1 MYIKKINQ
9 FLVLLMVSLILSGCA
24 VSKDGKYSLK
34 KKESWKVKGN
44 FPTDIQAKGKAE
56 ISKTIELGPKPVATN
71 DKRIQ
76 KRKIIS
82 SEIQKNYLT
91 IPDKYPLL
99 KQNVTFKFRNIEF
112 KEAMLLLGKVGKINI
127 LVGEEIAGTI
137 SAELI
142 NVPWDKAFQALLDMK
157 NFAADIDAS
166 GNLIRIHTPST
177 LTTQDTYKSARA
189 DMIKKKV
196 EAEDST
202 DPIISE
208 IFKLFYISPAEAN
221 KTISALFAAAGAGAP
236 SPITLT
242 EEATTRSIIIR
253 GKEKDLDT
261 VSKVL
266 KEIDIKTK
274 QVLIEAFIVEANSD
288 FEKAMGVK
296 VGGYYYRQGETIGGT
311 RSSSTGKTNNTPV
324 GTATGGFGT
333 SETGMND
340 ALTKFDTFTA
350 TSGVGIIKRTG
361 SAVISANIEAL
372 EKQGIVKQ
380 ISNPK
385 IFTLNN
391 MTATVTQGSKIP
403 YTKSGPEGGTEF
415 ADATMELKITPSIV
429 GDGNVLLDINLKNDS
444 AGKKVDGGI
453 PINTMQIITKL
464 LVADGD
470 VVVIGGIKKETEDNG
485 KQQVPGLGDVPVI
498 GNLFKGKYK
507 QNKLDELL
515 IFIAPKVL

>member
-9 FLVLLMVSLILSGCA
+9 FLVLLMVSLILSGC
-24 VSKDGKYSLK
+24 VVNKDGKYGLK
-34 KKESWKVKGN
+34 KKEPWKINGN

-56 ISKTIELGPKPVATN
+56 ISKTIELGPKPVFTDN
-71 DKRIQ
+71 KKIK

-99 KQNVTFKFRNIEF
+99 KQNVTFKFKNIEF
-112 KEAMLLLGKVGKINI
+112 KEVMLLMGKVGKINI

-157 NFAADIDAS
+157 NFAADIDAN

-189 DMIKKKV
+189 DMIKKQV

-208 IFKLFYISPAEAN
+208 IFRLFYITPTEAN
-221 KTISALFAAAGAGAP
+221 KTITALFTVEGNT
-236 SPITLT
+236 SPISLT
-242 EEATTRSIIIR
+242 EEATTRSIIVR
-253 GKEKDLDT
+253 GKEKDLNT

-296 VGGYYYRQGETIGGT
+296 VGGYYYRQGEAIGGT
-311 RSSSTGKTNNTPV
+311 MGTSTGKTNNTIAA
-324 GTATGGFGT
+324 ATGGLGT
-333 SETGMND
+333 SND
-340 ALTKFDTFTA
+340 AFTKMDTFTA
-350 TSGVGIIKRTG
+350 NSGVGIIKRTG

-372 EKQGIVKQ
+372 EKQGIVRQ

-391 MTATVTQGSKIP
+391 MTANVIQGTKIP
-403 YTKSGPEGGTEF
+403 YASGGEEGGTSF

-444 AGKKVDGGI
+444 AGKKVEGGI
-453 PINTMQIITKL
+453 PISTMQIITKL

-515 IFIAPKVL
+515 IFIAPRVL

>member
-9 FLVLLMVSLILSGCA
+9 FLVLLMVSLILSGC
-24 VSKDGKYSLK
+24 VVNKDGKYGLK
-34 KKESWKVKGN
+34 KKEPWKINGN

-56 ISKTIELGPKPVATN
+56 ISKTIELGPKPVSTDN
-71 DKRIQ
+71 KKIK

-99 KQNVTFKFRNIEF
+99 KQNVTFKFKNIEF
-112 KEAMLLLGKVGKINI
+112 KEVMLLMGKVGKINI

-157 NFAADIDAS
+157 NFAADIDAN

-189 DMIKKKV
+189 DMIKKQV

-208 IFKLFYISPAEAN
+208 IFRLFYITPTEAN
-221 KTISALFAAAGAGAP
+221 KTITALFTVEGNT
-236 SPITLT
+236 SPISLT
-242 EEATTRSIIIR
+242 EEATTRSIIVR
-253 GKEKDLDT
+253 GKEKDLNT

-311 RSSSTGKTNNTPV
+311 MGTSTGKTNNTIAA
-324 GTATGGFGT
+324 ATGGLGT
-333 SETGMND
+333 SND
-340 ALTKFDTFTA
+340 AFTKMDTFTA
-350 TSGVGIIKRTG
+350 NSGVGIIKRTG

-372 EKQGIVKQ
+372 EKQGIVRS

-391 MTATVTQGSKIP
+391 MTANVIQGTKIP
-403 YTKSGPEGGTEF
+403 YASGGEEGGTSF

-444 AGKKVDGGI
+444 AGKKVEGGI
-453 PINTMQIITKL
+453 PISTMQIITKL

-515 IFIAPKVL
+515 IFIAPRVL

>member
-9 FLVLLMVSLILSGCA
+9 FLVLLMVSLILSGCV

-56 ISKTIELGPKPVATN
+56 ISKTIELGPKPVSAN

-99 KQNVTFKFRNIEF
+99 KQNVTFKFKNIEF

-137 SAELI
+137 SADLI

-157 NFAADIDAS
+157 NFAADIDAN

-208 IFKLFYISPAEAN
+208 IFRLFYITPAEAN

-311 RSSSTGKTNNTPV
+311 MGTSTGKTNNTIVP
-324 GTATGGFGT
+324 GTGGLGT
-333 SETGMND
+333 SND
-340 ALTKFDTFTA
+340 AFTKMDTFTA
-350 TSGVGIIKRTG
+350 NSGVGIIKRTG

-403 YTKSGPEGGTEF
+403 YASSGEEGGTSF

-470 VVVIGGIKKETEDNG
+470 VVVIGGIKKEIEDNG

>member
-9 FLVLLMVSLILSGCA
+9 FLVLLMVSLILSGC
-24 VSKDGKYSLK
+24 VVNKDGKYGLK
-34 KKESWKVKGN
+34 KKEPWKIKGN

-56 ISKTIELGPKPVATN
+56 ISKTIELGPKPVSKDN
-71 DKRIQ
+71 KKIK

-82 SEIQKNYLT
+82 SEVQKNYLT

-99 KQNVTFKFRNIEF
+99 KQNVTFKFKNIEF
-112 KEAMLLLGKVGKINI
+112 KEVMLLMGKVGKINI

-157 NFAADIDAS
+157 NFAADIDAN

-177 LTTQDTYKSARA
+177 LTTQNTYKSARA
-189 DMIKKKV
+189 DMIKKQV

-202 DPIISE
+202 EPIISE
-208 IFKLFYISPAEAN
+208 IFRLFYITPTEAN
-221 KTISALFAAAGAGAP
+221 KTITALFTVEGNT
-236 SPITLT
+236 SPISLT
-242 EEATTRSIIIR
+242 EEATTRSIIVR
-253 GKEKDLDT
+253 GKEKDLNT

-311 RSSSTGKTNNTPV
+311 MGTSTGKTNNTIAA
-324 GTATGGFGT
+324 ATGGLGT
-333 SETGMND
+333 SND
-340 ALTKFDTFTA
+340 AFTKMDTFTA
-350 TSGVGIIKRTG
+350 NSGVGIIKRTG

-372 EKQGIVKQ
+372 EKQGIVRS

-391 MTATVTQGSKIP
+391 MTANVIQGTKIP
-403 YTKSGPEGGTEF
+403 YASGGEEGGTSF

-444 AGKKVDGGI
+444 AGKKVEGGI

-515 IFIAPKVL
+515 IFIAPRVL

>member
-9 FLVLLMVSLILSGCA
+9 FLVLLMVSLILSGC
-24 VSKDGKYSLK
+24 VVNKDGKYGLK
-34 KKESWKVKGN
+34 KKEPWKIKGN

-56 ISKTIELGPKPVATN
+56 ISKTIELGPKPVFTDN
-71 DKRIQ
+71 KKIK

-99 KQNVTFKFRNIEF
+99 KQNVTFKFKNIEF
-112 KEAMLLLGKVGKINI
+112 KEVMLLMGKVGKINI

-157 NFAADIDAS
+157 NFAADIDAN

-189 DMIKKKV
+189 DMIKKQV

-208 IFKLFYISPAEAN
+208 IFRLFYITPTEAN
-221 KTISALFAAAGAGAP
+221 KTITALFTVEGNT
-236 SPITLT
+236 SPISLT
-242 EEATTRSIIIR
+242 EEATTRSIIVR
-253 GKEKDLDT
+253 GKEKDLNT

-311 RSSSTGKTNNTPV
+311 MGTSTGKTNNTIAA
-324 GTATGGFGT
+324 ATGGLGT
-333 SETGMND
+333 SND
-340 ALTKFDTFTA
+340 AFTKMDTFTA
-350 TSGVGIIKRTG
+350 NSGVGIIKRTG

-372 EKQGIVKQ
+372 EKQGIVRS

-391 MTATVTQGSKIP
+391 MTANVIQGTKIP
-403 YTKSGPEGGTEF
+403 YASGGEEGGTSF

-444 AGKKVDGGI
+444 AGKKVEGGI
-453 PINTMQIITKL
+453 PISTMQIITKL

-515 IFIAPKVL
+515 IFIAPRVL

>member
-1 MYIKKINQ
+1 MAHYE
-9 FLVLLMVSLILSGCA
+9 
-24 VSKDGKYSLK
+24 K
-34 KKESWKVKGN
+34 KK
-44 FPTDIQAKGKAE
+44 
-56 ISKTIELGPKPVATN
+56 
-71 DKRIQ
+71 
-76 KRKIIS
+76 
-82 SEIQKNYLT
+82 
-91 IPDKYPLL
+91 
-99 KQNVTFKFRNIEF
+99 
-112 KEAMLLLGKVGKINI
+112 
-127 LVGEEIAGTI
+127 
-137 SAELI
+137 
-142 NVPWDKAFQALLDMK
+142 
-157 NFAADIDAS
+157 
-166 GNLIRIHTPST
+166 
-177 LTTQDTYKSARA
+177 
-189 DMIKKKV
+189 
-196 EAEDST
+196 
-202 DPIISE
+202 
-208 IFKLFYISPAEAN
+208 AEA
-221 KTISALFAAAGAGAP
+221 AAAAGAGAP

-311 RSSSTGKTNNTPV
+311 MGTSTGKTNNTIVP
-324 GTATGGFGT
+324 GTGGLGT
-333 SETGMND
+333 TND
-340 ALTKFDTFTA
+340 AFTKMDTFTA
-350 TSGVGIIKRTG
+350 NSGVGIIKRTG

-403 YTKSGPEGGTEF
+403 YASGGEEGGTSF

-470 VVVIGGIKKETEDNG
+470 VVVIGGIKKEVEDNG

>member
-9 FLVLLMVSLILSGCA
+9 FLVLLMVSLILSGC
-24 VSKDGKYSLK
+24 VVNKDGKYGLK
-34 KKESWKVKGN
+34 KKEPWKLKGN

-56 ISKTIELGPKPVATN
+56 ISKTIELGPKPVFTDN
-71 DKRIQ
+71 KKIK

-82 SEIQKNYLT
+82 SEIQKNYLS

-99 KQNVTFKFRNIEF
+99 KQNVTFKFKNIEF
-112 KEAMLLLGKVGKINI
+112 KEVMLLMGKVGKINI

-157 NFAADIDAS
+157 NFAADIDAN

-189 DMIKKKV
+189 DMIKKQV

-208 IFKLFYISPAEAN
+208 IFRLFYITPTEAN
-221 KTISALFAAAGAGAP
+221 KTITALFTVEGNT
-236 SPITLT
+236 SPISLT
-242 EEATTRSIIIR
+242 EEATTRSIIVR
-253 GKEKDLDT
+253 GKEKDLNT

-311 RSSSTGKTNNTPV
+311 MGTSTGKTNNTIAA
-324 GTATGGFGT
+324 ATGGLGT
-333 SETGMND
+333 SND
-340 ALTKFDTFTA
+340 AFTKMDTFTA
-350 TSGVGIIKRTG
+350 NSGVGIIKRTG

-391 MTATVTQGSKIP
+391 MTANVIQGIKIP
-403 YTKSGPEGGTEF
+403 YASGGEEGGTSF

-444 AGKKVDGGI
+444 AGKKVEGGI
-453 PINTMQIITKL
+453 PISTMQIITKL

-470 VVVIGGIKKETEDNG
+470 VVVIGGIKRETEDNG

-515 IFIAPKVL
+515 IFIAPRVL

>member
-9 FLVLLMVSLILSGCA
+9 FLVLLMVSLILSGC
-24 VSKDGKYSLK
+24 VVNKDGKYGLK
-34 KKESWKVKGN
+34 KNEPWKVKGN

-157 NFAADIDAS
+157 NFAADIDAN

-221 KTISALFAAAGAGAP
+221 KTISALFAAEGAS

-242 EEATTRSIIIR
+242 EEGTTRSIIVR
-253 GKEKDLDT
+253 GKEKDLNT

-296 VGGYYYRQGETIGGT
+296 VGGYYYRQGEAVGGT
-311 RSSSTGKTNNTPV
+311 ASTSTGETNNTIRA
-324 GTATGGFGT
+324 ATGGLGGKAPT
-333 SETGMND
+333 D
-340 ALTKFDTFTA
+340 QLTKFDTFAA

>member
-9 FLVLLMVSLILSGCA
+9 FLVLLMVSLILSGC
-24 VSKDGKYSLK
+24 VVNKDGKYGLK
-34 KKESWKVKGN
+34 KKEPWKLKGN

-56 ISKTIELGPKPVATN
+56 ISKTIELGPKPVSTDN
-71 DKRIQ
+71 KKIK

-82 SEIQKNYLT
+82 SEIQKNYLS

-99 KQNVTFKFRNIEF
+99 KQNVTFKFKNIEF
-112 KEAMLLLGKVGKINI
+112 KEVMLLMGKVGKINI

-157 NFAADIDAS
+157 NFAADIDAN

-189 DMIKKKV
+189 DMIKKQV

-208 IFKLFYISPAEAN
+208 IFRLFYITPTEAN
-221 KTISALFAAAGAGAP
+221 KTITALFTVEGTT

-242 EEATTRSIIIR
+242 EEATTRSIIVR
-253 GKEKDLDT
+253 GKEKDLNT

-296 VGGYYYRQGETIGGT
+296 VGGYYYRQGEAIGGT
-311 RSSSTGKTNNTPV
+311 MGTSTGKTNNTIAA
-324 GTATGGFGT
+324 ATGGLGT
-333 SETGMND
+333 SND
-340 ALTKFDTFTA
+340 AFTKMDTFTA
-350 TSGVGIIKRTG
+350 NSGVGIIKRTG

-391 MTATVTQGSKIP
+391 MTANVIQGTKIP
-403 YTKSGPEGGTEF
+403 YASGGEEGGTSF

-444 AGKKVDGGI
+444 AGKKVEGGI
-453 PINTMQIITKL
+453 PISTMQIITKL

-470 VVVIGGIKKETEDNG
+470 VVVIGGIKRETEDNG

-515 IFIAPKVL
+515 IFIAPRVL

>member
-9 FLVLLMVSLILSGCA
+9 FLVLLMVSLILSGC
-24 VSKDGKYSLK
+24 VVNKDGKYGLK
-34 KKESWKVKGN
+34 KKEPWKIKGN

-56 ISKTIELGPKPVATN
+56 ISKTIELGPKPVST
-71 DKRIQ
+71 DIKKIK

-82 SEIQKNYLT
+82 SEVQKNYLT

-99 KQNVTFKFRNIEF
+99 KQNVTFKFKNIEF
-112 KEAMLLLGKVGKINI
+112 KEVMLLMGKVGKINI

-157 NFAADIDAS
+157 NFAADIDAN

-189 DMIKKKV
+189 DMIKKQV

-202 DPIISE
+202 EPIISE
-208 IFKLFYISPAEAN
+208 IFRLFYITPTEAN
-221 KTISALFAAAGAGAP
+221 KTITALFTVEGNT
-236 SPITLT
+236 SPISLT
-242 EEATTRSIIIR
+242 EEATTRSIIVR
-253 GKEKDLDT
+253 GKEKDLNT

-311 RSSSTGKTNNTPV
+311 MGTSTGKTNNTIAA
-324 GTATGGFGT
+324 ATGGLGT
-333 SETGMND
+333 SND
-340 ALTKFDTFTA
+340 AFTKMDTFTA
-350 TSGVGIIKRTG
+350 NSGVGIIKRTG

-372 EKQGIVKQ
+372 EKQGIVRS

-391 MTATVTQGSKIP
+391 MTANVIQGTKIP
-403 YTKSGPEGGTEF
+403 YASGGEEGGTSF

-444 AGKKVDGGI
+444 AGKKVEGGI
-453 PINTMQIITKL
+453 PISTMQIITKL

-470 VVVIGGIKKETEDNG
+470 VVVIGGIKRETEDNG

-515 IFIAPKVL
+515 IFIAPRVL

>member
-9 FLVLLMVSLILSGCA
+9 FLVLLMVSLILSGC
-24 VSKDGKYSLK
+24 VVNKDGKYGLK
-34 KKESWKVKGN
+34 KKEPWKLKGN

-56 ISKTIELGPKPVATN
+56 ISKTIELGPKPVFTDN
-71 DKRIQ
+71 KKIK

-99 KQNVTFKFRNIEF
+99 KQNVTFKFKNIEF
-112 KEAMLLLGKVGKINI
+112 KEVMLLMGKVGKINI

-157 NFAADIDAS
+157 NFAADIDAN

-189 DMIKKKV
+189 DMIKKQV

-208 IFKLFYISPAEAN
+208 IFRLFYITPTEAN
-221 KTISALFAAAGAGAP
+221 KTITALFTVEGNT
-236 SPITLT
+236 SPISLT
-242 EEATTRSIIIR
+242 EEATTRSIIVR
-253 GKEKDLDT
+253 GKEKDLNT

-311 RSSSTGKTNNTPV
+311 MGTSTGKTNNTIAA
-324 GTATGGFGT
+324 ATGGLGT
-333 SETGMND
+333 SND
-340 ALTKFDTFTA
+340 AFTKMDTFTA
-350 TSGVGIIKRTG
+350 NSGVGIIKRTG

-372 EKQGIVKQ
+372 EKQGIVRS

-391 MTATVTQGSKIP
+391 MTANVIQGTKIP
-403 YTKSGPEGGTEF
+403 YASGGEEGGTSF

-444 AGKKVDGGI
+444 AGKKVEGGI
-453 PINTMQIITKL
+453 PISTMQIITKL

-515 IFIAPKVL
+515 IFIAPRVL

>member
-9 FLVLLMVSLILSGCA
+9 FLVLLMVSLILSGC
-24 VSKDGKYSLK
+24 VVNKDGKYGLK
-34 KKESWKVKGN
+34 KKEPWKINGN

-56 ISKTIELGPKPVATN
+56 ISKTIELGPKPVSKDN
-71 DKRIQ
+71 KKIK

-82 SEIQKNYLT
+82 SEVQKNYLT

-99 KQNVTFKFRNIEF
+99 KQNVTFKFKNIEF
-112 KEAMLLLGKVGKINI
+112 KEVMLLMGKVGKINI

-157 NFAADIDAS
+157 NFAADIDAN

-189 DMIKKKV
+189 DMIKKQV

-208 IFKLFYISPAEAN
+208 IFRLFYITPTEAN
-221 KTISALFAAAGAGAP
+221 KTITALFTVEGNT
-236 SPITLT
+236 SPISLT
-242 EEATTRSIIIR
+242 EEATTRSIIVR
-253 GKEKDLDT
+253 GKEKDLNT

-311 RSSSTGKTNNTPV
+311 MGTSTGKTNNTIAA
-324 GTATGGFGT
+324 ATGGLGT
-333 SETGMND
+333 SND
-340 ALTKFDTFTA
+340 AFTKMDTFTA
-350 TSGVGIIKRTG
+350 NSGVGIIKRTG

-372 EKQGIVKQ
+372 EKQGIVRQ

-391 MTATVTQGSKIP
+391 MTANVIQGTKIP
-403 YTKSGPEGGTEF
+403 YESGGEEGGTSF

-429 GDGNVLLDINLKNDS
+429 GDGNVLLDIDLKNDS

-470 VVVIGGIKKETEDNG
+470 VVVIGGIKKEMEDNG

-515 IFIAPKVL
+515 IFIAPRVL

>member
-9 FLVLLMVSLILSGCA
+9 FLVLLMVSLILSGC
-24 VSKDGKYSLK
+24 VVNKDGKYGLK
-34 KKESWKVKGN
+34 KKEPWKLKGN

-56 ISKTIELGPKPVATN
+56 ISKTIELGPKPVSTDN
-71 DKRIQ
+71 KKIK

-82 SEIQKNYLT
+82 SEIQKNYLS

-99 KQNVTFKFRNIEF
+99 KQNVTFKFKNIEF
-112 KEAMLLLGKVGKINI
+112 KEVMLLMGKVGKINI

-157 NFAADIDAS
+157 NFAADIDAN

-177 LTTQDTYKSARA
+177 LTTQNTYKSARA
-189 DMIKKKV
+189 DMIKKQV

-208 IFKLFYISPAEAN
+208 IFRLFYITPTEAN
-221 KTISALFAAAGAGAP
+221 KTITALFTVEGNT
-236 SPITLT
+236 SPISLT
-242 EEATTRSIIIR
+242 EEATTRSIIVR
-253 GKEKDLDT
+253 GKEKDLNT

-296 VGGYYYRQGETIGGT
+296 VGGYYYRQGEAIGGT
-311 RSSSTGKTNNTPV
+311 MGTSTGKTNNTIAA
-324 GTATGGFGT
+324 ATGGLGT
-333 SETGMND
+333 SND
-340 ALTKFDTFTA
+340 AFTKMDTFTA
-350 TSGVGIIKRTG
+350 NSGVGIIKRTG

-391 MTATVTQGSKIP
+391 MTANVIQGTKIP
-403 YTKSGPEGGTEF
+403 YASGGEEGGTSF

-444 AGKKVDGGI
+444 AGKKVEGGI
-453 PINTMQIITKL
+453 PISTMQIITKL

-470 VVVIGGIKKETEDNG
+470 VVVIGGIKRETEDNG

-515 IFIAPKVL
+515 IFIAPRVL

>member
-9 FLVLLMVSLILSGCA
+9 FLVLLMVSLILSGC
-24 VSKDGKYSLK
+24 VVNKDGKYGLK
-34 KKESWKVKGN
+34 KKEPWKIKGN

-56 ISKTIELGPKPVATN
+56 ISKTIELGPKPVSTDN
-71 DKRIQ
+71 KKIK

-82 SEIQKNYLT
+82 SEIQKNYLS

-99 KQNVTFKFRNIEF
+99 KQNVTFKFKNIEF
-112 KEAMLLLGKVGKINI
+112 KEVMLLMGKVGKINI

-157 NFAADIDAS
+157 NFAADIDAN

-189 DMIKKKV
+189 DMIKKQV

-208 IFKLFYISPAEAN
+208 IFRLFYITPTEAN
-221 KTISALFAAAGAGAP
+221 KTITALFTVEGTT

-242 EEATTRSIIIR
+242 EEATTRSIIVR
-253 GKEKDLDT
+253 GKEKDLNT

-311 RSSSTGKTNNTPV
+311 MGTSTGKTNNTIAA
-324 GTATGGFGT
+324 ATGGLGT
-333 SETGMND
+333 SND
-340 ALTKFDTFTA
+340 AFTKMDTFTA
-350 TSGVGIIKRTG
+350 NSGVGIIKRTG

-372 EKQGIVKQ
+372 EKQGIVRS

-391 MTATVTQGSKIP
+391 MTANVIQGTKIP
-403 YTKSGPEGGTEF
+403 YASGGEEGGTSF

-444 AGKKVDGGI
+444 AGKKVEGGI

-470 VVVIGGIKKETEDNG
+470 VVVIGGIKKEMEDNG

-515 IFIAPKVL
+515 IFIAPRVL

>member
-9 FLVLLMVSLILSGCA
+9 FLVLLMVSLILSGC
-24 VSKDGKYSLK
+24 VVNKDGKYGLK
-34 KKESWKVKGN
+34 KKEPWKVKGN

-71 DKRIQ
+71 NKRIQ

-82 SEIQKNYLT
+82 SEIQKNYLS

-112 KEAMLLLGKVGKINI
+112 KEAMLLMGKVGKINI

-202 DPIISE
+202 DPVISE
-208 IFKLFYISPAEAN
+208 IFRLFYISPAEAN
-221 KTISALFAAAGAGAP
+221 KTISALFAAEGSSS

-242 EEATTRSIIIR
+242 EEATTRSIIVR
-253 GKEKDLDT
+253 GKEKDLNT

-288 FEKAMGVK
+288 FEKAMGVA

-311 RSSSTGKTNNTPV
+311 VGTSTGKTNNTIAA
-324 GTATGGFGT
+324 ATGGLGT
-333 SETGMND
+333 TND
-340 ALTKFDTFTA
+340 ALTKFDTFKGN
-350 TSGVGIIKRTG
+350 SGVGIIKRTG
-361 SAVISANIEAL
+361 SAVISANIQAL

-391 MTATVTQGSKIP
+391 MLATVTQGTLIP
-403 YTKSGPEGGTEF
+403 FASTGESGGTEF
-415 ADATMELKITPSIV
+415 AAATMELKITPSIV
-429 GDGNVLLDINLKNDS
+429 GDGNVLLDIDLKNDS

-453 PINTMQIITKL
+453 PINTMQIVTKL

>member
-9 FLVLLMVSLILSGCA
+9 FLVLLMVSLILSGC
-24 VSKDGKYSLK
+24 VVNKDGKYGLK
-34 KKESWKVKGN
+34 KKEPWKIKGN

-56 ISKTIELGPKPVATN
+56 ISKTIELGPKPVSTDN
-71 DKRIQ
+71 KKIK

-82 SEIQKNYLT
+82 SEIQKNYLS

-99 KQNVTFKFRNIEF
+99 KQNVTFKFKNIEF
-112 KEAMLLLGKVGKINI
+112 KEVMLLMGKVGKINI

-157 NFAADIDAS
+157 NFAADIDAN

-189 DMIKKKV
+189 DMIKKQV

-208 IFKLFYISPAEAN
+208 IFRLFYITPTEAN
-221 KTISALFAAAGAGAP
+221 KTITALFTVAGNT
-236 SPITLT
+236 SPISLT
-242 EEATTRSIIIR
+242 EEATTRSIIVR
-253 GKEKDLDT
+253 GKEKDLNT

-296 VGGYYYRQGETIGGT
+296 VGGYYYRQGEAIGGT
-311 RSSSTGKTNNTPV
+311 MGTSTGKTNNTIAA
-324 GTATGGFGT
+324 ATGGLGT
-333 SETGMND
+333 SND
-340 ALTKFDTFTA
+340 AFTKMDTFTA
-350 TSGVGIIKRTG
+350 NSGVGIIKRTG

-372 EKQGIVKQ
+372 EKQGIVRQ

-391 MTATVTQGSKIP
+391 MTANVIQGTKIP
-403 YTKSGPEGGTEF
+403 YASGGEEGGTSF

-429 GDGNVLLDINLKNDS
+429 GDGNVLLDIDLKNDS
-444 AGKKVDGGI
+444 PGKKVEGGI

-470 VVVIGGIKKETEDNG
+470 VVVIGGIKKEMEDNG

-515 IFIAPKVL
+515 IFIAPRVL

>member
-9 FLVLLMVSLILSGCA
+9 FLVLLMVSLILSGC
-24 VSKDGKYSLK
+24 VVNKDGKYGLK
-34 KKESWKVKGN
+34 KKEPWKVKGN

-157 NFAADIDAS
+157 NFAADIDAN

-208 IFKLFYISPAEAN
+208 IFRLFYISPAEAN

-311 RSSSTGKTNNTPV
+311 MGTSTGKTNNTIVP
-324 GTATGGFGT
+324 GTGGLGT
-333 SETGMND
+333 TND
-340 ALTKFDTFTA
+340 AFTKMDTFTA
-350 TSGVGIIKRTG
+350 NSGVGIIKRTG

-403 YTKSGPEGGTEF
+403 YASGGEEGGTSF

>member
-9 FLVLLMVSLILSGCA
+9 FLVLLMVSLILSGC
-24 VSKDGKYSLK
+24 VVNKDGKYGLK
-34 KKESWKVKGN
+34 KKEPWKINGN

-56 ISKTIELGPKPVATN
+56 ISKTIELGPKPVFTDN
-71 DKRIQ
+71 KKIK

-99 KQNVTFKFRNIEF
+99 KQNVTFKFKNIEF
-112 KEAMLLLGKVGKINI
+112 KEVMLLMGKVGKINI

-157 NFAADIDAS
+157 NFAADIDAN

-189 DMIKKKV
+189 DMIKKQV

-208 IFKLFYISPAEAN
+208 IFRLFYITPTEAN
-221 KTISALFAAAGAGAP
+221 KTITALFTVEGNT
-236 SPITLT
+236 SPISLT
-242 EEATTRSIIIR
+242 EEATTRSIIVR
-253 GKEKDLDT
+253 GKEKDLNT

-311 RSSSTGKTNNTPV
+311 MGTSTGKTNNTIAA
-324 GTATGGFGT
+324 ATGGLGT
-333 SETGMND
+333 SND
-340 ALTKFDTFTA
+340 AFTKMDTFTA
-350 TSGVGIIKRTG
+350 NSGVGIIKRTG

-372 EKQGIVKQ
+372 EKQGIVRS

-391 MTATVTQGSKIP
+391 MTANVIQGTKIP
-403 YTKSGPEGGTEF
+403 YASGGEEGGTSF

-444 AGKKVDGGI
+444 AGKKVEGGI
-453 PINTMQIITKL
+453 PISTMQIITKL

-515 IFIAPKVL
+515 IFIAPRVL

>member
-9 FLVLLMVSLILSGCA
+9 FLVLLMVSLILSGCV

-44 FPTDIQAKGKAE
+44 FPTDIQEKGKAE
-56 ISKTIELGPKPVATN
+56 ISKTIELGPKPVSAN

-82 SEIQKNYLT
+82 SEIQKNYLS
-91 IPDKYPLL
+91 IPDEFPLL
-99 KQNVTFKFRNIEF
+99 KQNVTFKYKNIEF

-208 IFKLFYISPAEAN
+208 IFRLFYITPAEAN

-311 RSSSTGKTNNTPV
+311 MGTSTGKTNNTIVP
-324 GTATGGFGT
+324 GTGGLGT
-333 SETGMND
+333 TND
-340 ALTKFDTFTA
+340 AFTKMDTFTA
-350 TSGVGIIKRTG
+350 NSGVGIIKRTG

-403 YTKSGPEGGTEF
+403 YASGGEEGGTSF

-470 VVVIGGIKKETEDNG
+470 VVVIGGIKKEVEDNG

-515 IFIAPKVL
+515 IFIAPRVL

>member
-221 KTISALFAAAGAGAP
+221 KTISALFAAEGAS

-242 EEATTRSIIIR
+242 EEGTTRSIIVR
-253 GKEKDLDT
+253 GKEKDLNT

-311 RSSSTGKTNNTPV
+311 MGTSTGKTNNTIVP
-324 GTATGGFGT
+324 GTGGLGT
-333 SETGMND
+333 TND
-340 ALTKFDTFTA
+340 AFTKMDTFTA
-350 TSGVGIIKRTG
+350 NSGVGIIKRTG

-403 YTKSGPEGGTEF
+403 YASGGEEGGTSF

-515 IFIAPKVL
+515 IFIAPRVL

>member
-1 MYIKKINQ
+1 M
-9 FLVLLMVSLILSGCA
+9 
-24 VSKDGKYSLK
+24 
-34 KKESWKVKGN
+34 
-44 FPTDIQAKGKAE
+44 
-56 ISKTIELGPKPVATN
+56 
-71 DKRIQ
+71 
-76 KRKIIS
+76 
-82 SEIQKNYLT
+82 
-91 IPDKYPLL
+91 
-99 KQNVTFKFRNIEF
+99 
-112 KEAMLLLGKVGKINI
+112 GKVGEINV

-196 EAEDST
+196 EADDST

-208 IFKLFYISPAEAN
+208 IFRLFYISPAEAN
-221 KTISALFAAAGAGAP
+221 KTISALFAAEGSSS

-242 EEATTRSIIIR
+242 EEATTRSIIVR
-253 GKEKDLDT
+253 GKEKDLNT

-311 RSSSTGKTNNTPV
+311 VGTSTGKTNNTIV
-324 GTATGGFGT
+324 SSTGGLGTA
-333 SETGMND
+333 ND

-350 TSGVGIIKRTG
+350 NSGIGIIKRTG

-372 EKQGIVKQ
+372 ERQGIVKQ

-403 YTKSGPEGGTEF
+403 YASAGDEGGTSF

-429 GDGNVLLDINLKNDS
+429 GDGNVLLDIDLKNDS

-453 PINTMQIITKL
+453 PINTMQIVTKL

>member
-9 FLVLLMVSLILSGCA
+9 FLVLLMVSLILSGCV

-56 ISKTIELGPKPVATN
+56 ISKTIELGPKPVSAN

-157 NFAADIDAS
+157 NFAADIDAN

-208 IFKLFYISPAEAN
+208 IFRLFYISPAEAN

-311 RSSSTGKTNNTPV
+311 MGTSTGKTNNTIVP
-324 GTATGGFGT
+324 GTGGLGT
-333 SETGMND
+333 SND
-340 ALTKFDTFTA
+340 AFTKMDTFTA
-350 TSGVGIIKRTG
+350 NSGVGIIKRTG

-403 YTKSGPEGGTEF
+403 YASAGEEGGTSF